1 MFFSE
6 SLRFSSQRLVGAAF
20 YPDLSASCRS
30 ESESNPLIQM
40 SFQGARH
47 QVVDDQEILILI

>member
-6 SLRFSSQRLVGAAF
+6 SLRFSSQRLVGAAS
-20 YPDLSASCRS
+20 YPDLSASV
-30 ESESNPLIQM
+30 SESNPLIQM

-47 QVVDDQEILILI
+47 QVFDDQEILILI